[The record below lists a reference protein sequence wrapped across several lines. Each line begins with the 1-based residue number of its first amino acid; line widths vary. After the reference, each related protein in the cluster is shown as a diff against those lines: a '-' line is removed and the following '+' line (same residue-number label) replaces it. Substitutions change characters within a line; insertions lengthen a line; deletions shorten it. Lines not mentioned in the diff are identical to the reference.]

1 MISIRGTLR
10 TCTLRMRSRRE
21 YASLRSVGVGR
32 CPAEPHPSHQTDGRL
47 LARRSYQLACMGA
60 SFREFDIAKF
70 HRWRQS
76 RFQQAR
82 HPVDVARTKFDEDA
96 ST

>member
-1 MISIRGTLR
+1 MHLEDALAARIYPLALR
-10 TCTLRMRSRRE
+10 
-21 YASLRSVGVGR
+21 GR

-60 SFREFDIAKF
+60 SFREFDIANSIDGGNLGFNK
-70 HRWRQS
+70 
-76 RFQQAR
+76 AR

-96 ST
+96 PT